1 MEREEIGSIIEQ
13 QRKFFATGKTL
24 DIGYRIEILKK
35 MRSVILDHEEEI
47 VDAIWQDFHKPRFEV
62 IATESRFVIKEI
74 NYAIRNLKSWARSKR
89 VRTPIVHFWSHSYVV
104 AQPYGQVLVLSPW
117 NFPFQLAF
125 MPVIGA
131 LAAGNCVILKVSQQ
145 AVHITRVIGK
155 ILEHFPQ
162 ELVAMTNGDHGISEY
177 LLEQKFDYIFFT
189 GSSSVGKYVMKKAAE
204 NLIPVSLELGGK
216 NPCVIAADARLDF
229 AARRIAWGKFLN
241 AGQTCVSP
249 DYVLID
255 KKIKKQ
261 FLDLISAE
269 IKKFYGEDPET
280 SDHLAR
286 LISSASVRRLS
297 CLMPEGKIVTGGVNN
312 PDTRYFSPTVITD
325 ISPDD
330 AIMKEE
336 IFGPVLPVLEFDDFN
351 EVYGIIERNPK
362 PLATYIF
369 SRNRRLIREFLS
381 RTQAGT
387 ASVNDTVMQIASP
400 YLPYGGVG
408 SSGIGR
414 YHGKRSFD
422 TFSNHRS
429 VLVKSNILDM
439 PVRYPPYS
447 SLKTKIVSL
456 LLR

>member
-1 MEREEIGSIIEQ
+1 MEREEIASIIGR
-13 QRKFFATGKTL
+13 QRMFFATGKTL
-24 DIGYRIEILKK
+24 DIRYRLEILKK
-35 MRSVILDHEEEI
+35 MRSVIIEHEEEI

-62 IATESRFVIKEI
+62 IATETRFVIKEL

-89 VRTPIVHFWSHSYVV
+89 VRTPIVHFWSHSYVI

-125 MPVIGA
+125 MPVLGA
-131 LAAGNCVILKVSQQ
+131 LAAGNTVILKVSQQ
-145 AVHITRVIGK
+145 AVHITKVIGK
-155 ILEHFPQ
+155 ILDHFPV
-162 ELVAMTNGDHGISEY
+162 ELIAMTNGDHEISEY

-189 GSSSVGKYVMKKAAE
+189 GSSRVGKYVMKKAAE
-204 NLIPVSLELGGK
+204 NLIPISLELGGK
-216 NPCVIAADARLDF
+216 NPCVIASDARLDF

-249 DYVLID
+249 DYILID
-255 KKIKKQ
+255 KKIKDK
-261 FLDLISAE
+261 FLDLISME
-269 IKKFYGEDPET
+269 ITKFYGEDPQT
-280 SDHLAR
+280 SNDLAR
-286 LISSASVRRLS
+286 MISSESVTRLS
-297 CLMPEGKIVTGGVNN
+297 DLMKDGNVVTGGLK
-312 PDTRYFSPTVITD
+312 DLEKRYFSPTI
-325 ISPDD
+325 ISDVRQDD
-330 AIMKEE
+330 PIMKEE
-336 IFGPVLPVLEFDDFN
+336 VFGPLLPVIDFEDLS
-351 EVYGIIERNPK
+351 EVYQIIERNPK

-369 SRNRRLIREFLS
+369 SRNKRLIREFLA

-429 VLVKSNILDM
+429 VLVKSNLLDM
-439 PVRYPPYS
+439 PVRYPPYTD
-447 SLKTKIVSL
+447 LKTRIVSF